1 MKKDRGKF
9 ITFEGIDGCGKSTQ
23 AKRLLLHLNKIG
35 IPALLTLEPGGTKIG
50 SYIRRIL
57 LDPKNKDISELT
69 ELFLYLAD
77 RSQHLKEVI
86 EPSLRKGVW
95 VISDRFYDAT
105 LAYQGF
111 GRGISKDFILM
122 LNDKICGNIKPDVTF
137 LLDCPVEIA
146 MKRRS
151 KREFDQNQLRFEQES
166 ISFHE
171 RVRKG
176 YLWIAE
182 QFRERVV
189 LVDATLSVEDIERFV
204 FNKIK
209 QFLESGA

>member
-1 MKKDRGKF
+1 MKRAKAKF

-23 AKRLLLHLNKIG
+23 AKRLVSRLNNEG

-50 SYIRRIL
+50 SYIRKIL

-77 RSQHLKEVI
+77 RSQHVKEVI
-86 EPSLRKGVW
+86 TPSLKKGIW
-95 VISDRFYDAT
+95 IISDRFYDAT

-122 LNDKICGNIKPDVTF
+122 LNKQICRDIRPDITF

-146 MKRRS
+146 IKRRNRRDS
-151 KREFDQNQLRFEQES
+151 DQDQLRFEQEDV
-166 ISFHE
+166 IFHE
-171 RVRKG
+171 KVRKG

-182 QFRERVV
+182 QFKDRVV
-189 LVDATLSVEDIERFV
+189 IIDATRSVQEIEEFV
-204 FNKIK
+204 FSKTK
-209 QFLESGA
+209 ELLLRS

>member
-189 LVDATLSVEDIERFV
+189 LVDATLSVEDIESFV

>member
-1 MKKDRGKF
+1 LKKVKAKF

-23 AKRLLLHLNKIG
+23 AKRLVSRLNNEG

-50 SYIRRIL
+50 SYIREIL
-57 LDPKNKDISELT
+57 LDPRNKDISELT

-77 RSQHLKEVI
+77 RSQHVKEVI
-86 EPSLRKGVW
+86 TPSLKKGIW

-122 LNDKICGNIKPDVTF
+122 LNKQICRDIRPDITF

-146 MKRRS
+146 IKRRNRRDS
-151 KREFDQNQLRFEQES
+151 DQDQLRFEQEDV
-166 ISFHE
+166 IFHE
-171 RVRKG
+171 KVRKG

-182 QFRERVV
+182 QFKDRVV
-189 LVDATLSVEDIERFV
+189 IIDATRSVEEIEEFV
-204 FNKIK
+204 FSKTK
-209 QFLESGA
+209 ELLLRS

>member
-1 MKKDRGKF
+1 MKKVKAKF

-23 AKRLLLHLNKIG
+23 AKRLVSRLNNEG

-50 SYIRRIL
+50 SYIREIL
-57 LDPKNKDISELT
+57 LDPRNKDISELT

-77 RSQHLKEVI
+77 RSQHVKEVI
-86 EPSLRKGVW
+86 TPSLKKGIW

-122 LNDKICGNIKPDVTF
+122 LNKQICRDIRPDITF

-146 MKRRS
+146 IKRRNRRDS
-151 KREFDQNQLRFEQES
+151 DQDQLRFEQEDV
-166 ISFHE
+166 IFHE
-171 RVRKG
+171 KVRKG

-182 QFRERVV
+182 QFKDRVV
-189 LVDATLSVEDIERFV
+189 IIDATRSVEEIEEFV
-204 FNKIK
+204 FSKTK
-209 QFLESGA
+209 ELLLRS

>member
-1 MKKDRGKF
+1 LKKDRGKF

-95 VISDRFYDAT
+95 VVSDRFYDAT

>member
-1 MKKDRGKF
+1 LKKAKAKF

-23 AKRLLLHLNKIG
+23 AKRLVSRLNNEG

-50 SYIRRIL
+50 SYIRKIL

-77 RSQHLKEVI
+77 RSQHMKEVI
-86 EPSLRKGVW
+86 APSLKKGMW
-95 VISDRFYDAT
+95 IISDRFYDAT

-111 GRGISKDFILM
+111 GRGISRDFILM
-122 LNDKICGNIKPDVTF
+122 LNNHICEDIRPDITF

-146 MKRRS
+146 IKRRNRRDS
-151 KREFDQNQLRFEQES
+151 DQDQIRFEQEDV
-166 ISFHE
+166 IFHE
-171 RVRKG
+171 KVRKG

-182 QFRERVV
+182 QFKDRVV
-189 LVDATLSVEDIERFV
+189 IIDATRSVEEIEEFV
-204 FNKIK
+204 FSKTK
-209 QFLESGA
+209 ELLLRS

>member
-1 MKKDRGKF
+1 MKKVKAKF

-23 AKRLLLHLNKIG
+23 AKRLVSRLNNEG

-50 SYIRRIL
+50 SYIREIL
-57 LDPKNKDISELT
+57 LDPRNKDISELT

-77 RSQHLKEVI
+77 RSQHVKEVI
-86 EPSLRKGVW
+86 TPSLKRGIW

-122 LNDKICGNIKPDVTF
+122 LNNHICEDIRPDITF
-137 LLDCPVEIA
+137 LLDCPIEVAI
-146 MKRRS
+146 KRRNRRDS
-151 KREFDQNQLRFEQES
+151 DQDQLRFEQEDV
-166 ISFHE
+166 IFHE
-171 RVRKG
+171 KVRKG

-182 QFRERVV
+182 QFKDRVV
-189 LVDATLSVEDIERFV
+189 IIDATRSVEEIEEFV
-204 FNKIK
+204 FSKTK
-209 QFLESGA
+209 ELLLRS

>member
-1 MKKDRGKF
+1 LKKDRGKF

>member
-1 MKKDRGKF
+1 MKKAKAKF

-23 AKRLLLHLNKIG
+23 AKRLVSRLNNEG

-50 SYIRRIL
+50 SYIRKIL

-77 RSQHLKEVI
+77 RSQHMKEVI
-86 EPSLRKGVW
+86 APSLKKGMW
-95 VISDRFYDAT
+95 IISDRFYDAT

-111 GRGISKDFILM
+111 GRGISRDFILM
-122 LNDKICGNIKPDVTF
+122 LNNHICEDIRPDITF

-146 MKRRS
+146 IKRRNRRDS
-151 KREFDQNQLRFEQES
+151 DQDQIRFEQEDV
-166 ISFHE
+166 IFHE
-171 RVRKG
+171 KVRKG

-182 QFRERVV
+182 QFKDRVV
-189 LVDATLSVEDIERFV
+189 IIDATRSVEEIEEFV
-204 FNKIK
+204 FSKTK
-209 QFLESGA
+209 ELLLRS

>member
-1 MKKDRGKF
+1 LRKAKAKF

-23 AKRLLLHLNKIG
+23 AKRLVSRLNNEG

-77 RSQHLKEVI
+77 RSQHIKEVI
-86 EPSLRKGVW
+86 APSLRNGIW

-111 GRGISKDFILM
+111 GRGICKDLILM
-122 LNDKICGNIKPDVTF
+122 LNRHICGDIKPDITF
-137 LLDCPVEIA
+137 LLDCPVEVAI
-146 MKRRS
+146 KRRN
-151 KREFDQNQLRFEQES
+151 KRDADQNQLRFEQEAV
-166 ISFHE
+166 IFHE
-171 RVRKG
+171 KVRKG

-182 QFRERVV
+182 QFKERIIT
-189 LVDATLSVEDIERFV
+189 VDATQAVEEIEEFI
-204 FNKIK
+204 FDKIK
-209 QFLESGA
+209 ELFLRS

>member
-95 VISDRFYDAT
+95 VVSDRFYDAT